1 MLNLVLAEAA
11 LEIVPENLWSHP
23 AVRNHSKRRDRPPN
37 QLLLDRSLHHAAM
50 KNLRN
55 SEKRG
60 RPDII
65 HFVLLEVLGS
75 PLNRRGHLKVYVHT
89 IKDYVIT
96 VDSTTR
102 LPRNYNR
109 FIGLIEKLFQRNRVP
124 DEGKTLLKLDN
135 KTLQQLLTE
144 IGADYVLAF
153 SRHGNPRTLQNVVP
167 KLLTKKNPAV
177 VIGGFPHNHFLKTT
191 QDIVDEVV
199 CIDPE
204 MLDAW
209 TVASRVI
216 YEYECALA
224 SLSQRLQ
231 AT

>member
-11 LEIVPENLWSHP
+11 LETVPENLWGHP
-23 AVRNHSKRRDRPPN
+23 AVRSHSKRRDKPPK

-50 KNLRN
+50 KHLRN

-60 RPDII
+60 RPDIT

-75 PLNRRGHLKVYVHT
+75 PLNKRGYLKIYVHT

-96 VDSTTR
+96 VDPTTR

-109 FIGLIEKLFQRNRVP
+109 FIGLIERLFQCNKVP
-124 DEGKTLLKLDN
+124 VEGKTLLKLDK
-135 KTLQQLLTE
+135 KTLQQLSTE
-144 IGADYVLAF
+144 IRTDYILAF
-153 SRHGNPRTLQNVVP
+153 SRQGNPKPLQNVVP
-167 KLLTKKNPAV
+167 RLVTKQNPTV
-177 VIGGFPHNHFLKTT
+177 VIGGFPHNRFFKNTR
-191 QDIVDEVV
+191 DIANEVV

-209 TVASRVI
+209 IVVSRVI
-216 YEYECALA
+216 YEYELALEA
-224 SLSQRLQ
+224 LPQMSQS
-231 AT
+231 T